1 MRKRDPHRIP
11 VRALPR
17 SPLVSQNFPRYKRHP
32 GEKLNGNGMTATI
45 IGSYQA
51 SAAWRT
57 TDQGDTEADDRS
69 GSAGPRRPPQ
79 LLQ

>member
-1 MRKRDPHRIP
+1 MRRPEPHRIP
-11 VRALPR
+11 GKALPR
-17 SPLVSQNFPRYKRHP
+17 WPLVSQNFPRYKRHP
-32 GEKLNGNGMTATI
+32 GEKLTGNGSAATI

-57 TDQGDTEADDRS
+57 TDEGDTEADDRF
-69 GSAGPRRPPQ
+69 GSAGPRWPPQ